1 VASNIAKAAARED
14 VYELVELAYAY
25 KGQPEKLAE
34 IAAALEESIPR
45 LDPVRMRGELA
56 HVLAVPEFPEL
67 AAAREAARAA
77 LARVQG
83 S

>member
-1 VASNIAKAAARED
+1 MASNIAKAAARED
-14 VYELVELAYAY
+14 LYELVEMAYAY

-45 LDPVRMRGELA
+45 LDPVKMKGELA
-56 HVLAVPEFPEL
+56 HVLGAPEFPEL

-77 LARVQG
+77 LAASTG
-83 S
+83 